1 MGLGGDGPG
10 RVAWRPDDHM
20 TASAAQAAAFYD
32 EARRGHAVWTI
43 RDANGIPAPINTDGV
58 RSMPFWSMRSRA
70 DRVIHHVDAYAA
82 SEPVEVS
89 LDEFRQRW
97 LPGLARDGLLV
108 GLDWAGTRATG
119 YDLTPE
125 GLERNLDAGP
135 K

>member
-1 MGLGGDGPG
+1 
-10 RVAWRPDDHM
+10 M

-32 EARRGHAVWTI
+32 EARREHSVWTI
-43 RDANGIPAPINTDGV
+43 RDANGIPAPLNAEGV
-58 RSMPFWSMRSRA
+58 RSMPFWSLRSRA
-70 DRVIHHVDAYAA
+70 DRVIDQVDAYAGF
-82 SEPVEVS
+82 EPVEVS

-108 GLDWAGTRATG
+108 GLNWSGASATG

-125 GLERNLDAGP
+125 DLERNLGTAP